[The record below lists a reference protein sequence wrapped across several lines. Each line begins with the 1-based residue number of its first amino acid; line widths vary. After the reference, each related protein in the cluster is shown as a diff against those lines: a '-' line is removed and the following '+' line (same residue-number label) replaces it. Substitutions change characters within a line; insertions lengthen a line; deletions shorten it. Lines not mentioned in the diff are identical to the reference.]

1 MKIILWY
8 ILFSFSKRSVFYF
21 IIIKPKAELWNF
33 SLSNIGTIITDFA
46 SQQVK
51 SFFWVTVK
59 GSTLTFKYFPTCFC
73 CKRVNHILV
82 KYPSHMVQ
90 SLQQCLSLATLLS
103 LGSPYPFNISKCHY
117 RNLSKNL
124 LCSLSGVSKIW
135 SSCHKL
141 LPLWNAC

>member
-1 MKIILWY
+1 MKTILWY

-59 GSTLTFKYFPTCFC
+59 GSTLTFKFFPTCFC

-90 SLQQCLSLATLLS
+90 SLQHCLSLATLLS
-103 LGSPYPFNISKCHY
+103 LDSPCPFNISKCHY
-117 RNLSKNL
+117 RNLSKNF
-124 LCSLSGVSKIW
+124 LCSLSGVSKVW

-141 LPLWNAC
+141 LTFWNAC